1 MPNANRNK
9 GLWYER
15 DVAGY
20 CRDNGMP
27 DAERKIATGFR
38 TKDRT
43 SPDLGDIRGV
53 PGVCIQAKYLA
64 KPLAGKAL
72 ADTMAET
79 RAQADASGAA
89 LYLVIEKRHGH
100 ANVGESWAHMP
111 ANLFASLITPQ
122 CPYTGPLAG
131 FTFPVRVELRHIVH
145 HIAEF
150 SRVCSEVAA

>member
-9 GLWYER
+9 GLWFER
-15 DVAGY
+15 AIAAY
-20 CRDNGMP
+20 YRANGMP
-27 DAERKIATGFR
+27 DAERKVATGFR
-38 TKDRT
+38 TNNRVSADR
-43 SPDLGDIRGV
+43 GDIRDV
-53 PGVCIQAKYLA
+53 PGICTQAKYMA

-72 ADTMAET
+72 IDVMAEA

-89 LYLVIEKRHGH
+89 LYLVVEKRHGH
-100 ANVGESWAHMP
+100 ADVGESWAHMP

-150 SRVCSEVAA
+150 SRMCSEVAA